1 MASTERSDDRP
12 RLRRRDSLWGI
23 GVMALLAGVVVRLV
37 LNGTSAWLSA
47 LLGAVPAAVWIV
59 WWVRRRRVRDARAVG
74 AEPDDVPAMERQI
87 LKGGPAPRDPER
99 RRAMAAFV
107 DSRQE
112 RLRRNRW
119 WAFPML
125 AVIFFG
131 TSALWYLSG
140 SVGAGSLMLGL
151 GVVFLGWLAWYNLRI
166 DRRLSHMRGRLRAE
180 RPAAGRQVTS
190 PWR

>member
-1 MASTERSDDRP
+1 
-12 RLRRRDSLWGI
+12 
-23 GVMALLAGVVVRLV
+23 
-37 LNGTSAWLSA
+37 
-47 LLGAVPAAVWIV
+47 
-59 WWVRRRRVRDARAVG
+59 
-74 AEPDDVPAMERQI
+74 
-87 LKGGPAPRDPER
+87 
-99 RRAMAAFV
+99 MAAFV

-166 DRRLSHMRGRLRAE
+166 DRRLSHMRGRLQ
-180 RPAAGRQVTS
+180 G
-190 PWR
+190 